1 MVTMVA
7 LRKPLLSLVLG
18 GLCIS
23 AVAQQRPLWQIG
35 KFDDSSGEFRDATLI
50 NYTNAAYNPI
60 YIVGRSKDALNWPRF
75 QPGPANGLAGG
86 RSHPFTIRFN
96 IVGKPIG
103 VYHLRIVVLYETPRL
118 SNLQLDVNG
127 HTGLFFF
134 HPKLDYAAGDW
145 EGTFVPQTSHDEKT
159 IDIPAAWLREGA
171 NQFILTALD
180 TPSAPQNSLGDIAPG
195 SSGLVYDALSLSYDA
210 AATYNY
216 GAVTAKVLP
225 TIFYKTSPKGLTE
238 TVQVFTQNNAVM
250 SPQATREISLTI
262 AGVTLHQ
269 PLVLTRDFGESRTD
283 FDVPEWT
290 GTTQALLSIG
300 PSNFPFTFK
309 PQKKWT
315 LHIVANEHLDIGFTD
330 YRAKVAEL
338 QSESIDDVLK
348 LLPQHPDFRWNLDGS
363 WIAEQYLAGRSPA
376 SQNEFLDQVRKGRIV
391 IPAQFA
397 NQHTGV
403 ASLEGL
409 IRSLYPSHELAARY
423 HLPLGAANITDVP
436 SYSWSYAT
444 VLHDA
449 GQKYLVAG
457 SNNWRAP
464 ILLQGSWNE
473 KSPFYWEGPDG
484 SRVLMWYSRAYLQLA
499 SLFGSPPM
507 LPAVEDALPVFLQA
521 YDRDSYLADSVIL
534 FGSQLENTSLSQ
546 EQVLLPAQWSKL
558 YAYPRFDF
566 STFADAM
573 QSIARQFGD
582 EIPVVRGDFGPYW
595 EDGFTT
601 ASAATAI
608 HRQNQQRILTAE
620 KMGTL
625 PSLLNPALRP
635 DDARL
640 QRAWHNGL
648 LFDEHTWTSVA
659 ATTQPESDQST
670 IQLRLKTAE
679 VTEARD
685 DIEQSIQRG
694 WAQLESFLA
703 PTQNSIVVFNSL
715 NWPRGGWVEADLPV
729 DQSIL
734 DSVTGL
740 PPQEQILSTEPG
752 TPIPGFGGVTQ
763 RIRFRAEQVPALGY
777 KLYTLGKVVT
787 SPPRLPTTARAISNA
802 SDTIDTRFYTLRID
816 PTAGAIRSLY
826 DKVLHRELV
835 DTHSPF
841 RFGAYVYTTGA
852 DDMPHNSL
860 YRFGTELPAPKLHP
874 IPASHGRV
882 VSITRD
888 ASGVTITLESSAPN
902 TPLVRTVISLP
913 ATTKRIDLSYHIRK
927 SAVLTKEAVYIAF
940 PLASDK
946 PQFSYESQ
954 NGFIHPAT
962 DELLG
967 GSREWYTVQHWAAM
981 TSDDVTTAIIPL
993 DAPLINFGDIVR
1005 GNWPS
1010 EFHPTSASIFSWLMS
1025 NYWGT
1030 NFPASQGGDFDF
1042 RYSIVSQ
1049 PSFNPA
1055 ELTRLGW
1062 EAMTPLESN
1071 MIGASV
1077 RPTLLPAT
1085 QGSLLALHGQTVEA
1099 PGVDPPGVDTPNIVV
1114 ITWKRAEDGRGSI
1127 LRLEEIAGTSGTVRI
1142 ESPFLSID
1150 SASLASALE
1159 DPLQPLAIQ
1168 NGSTS
1173 VSFTPFQVIT
1183 VRIHTTPR
1191 ISTTGSKP

>member
-1 MVTMVA
+1 MVTSAMGS

-18 GLCIS
+18 CLS
-23 AVAQQRPLWQIG
+23 VPAVAQQHMLWQIG

-50 NYTNAAYNPI
+50 NYADAAYNPI
-60 YIVGRSKDALNWPRF
+60 YVVGRSKDAADWPRF

-86 RSHPFTIRFN
+86 RSHPFAIRFN
-96 IVGKPIG
+96 IAGTPTGI
-103 VYHLRIVVLYETPRL
+103 YQLRVAVLYETPRL

-159 IDIPAAWLREGA
+159 IDIPSDWLHEGA
-171 NQFILTALD
+171 NEFILTALD
-180 TPSAPQNSLGDIAPG
+180 TPSTPQNSLGDIVPG
-195 SSGLVYDALSLSYDA
+195 GSGLVYDALSLSCDA
-210 AATYNY
+210 SATYDY

-225 TIFYKTSPKGLTE
+225 TIFYKTSPRGLTE
-238 TVQVFTQNNAVM
+238 IVQVITQTNAAT
-250 SPQATREISLTI
+250 SPQPAREMSLAI

-269 PLVLTRDFGESRTD
+269 PLALTRDFGESRTD

-290 GTTQALLSIG
+290 GTAQALLSIG
-300 PSNFPFTFK
+300 ANNFPVTLK

-363 WIAEQYLAGRSPA
+363 WIAEQYLAGRSTA

-391 IPAQFA
+391 IPAEFA

-464 ILLQGSWNE
+464 VLLQGRWNE

-534 FGSQLENTSLSQ
+534 FGSQLENTTLSQ

-566 STFADAM
+566 STVADAM

-582 EIPVVRGDFGPYW
+582 KIPVVRGDFGPYW

-601 ASAATAI
+601 GSAATAI

-635 DDARL
+635 EDAWL

-648 LFDEHTWTSVA
+648 LFDEHAWTSVA

-670 IQLRLKTAE
+670 MQLRLKTAE

-685 DIEQSIQRG
+685 DIEQSIERS

-703 PTQNSIVVFNSL
+703 PKQNSIVVFNAL
-715 NWPRGGWVEADLPV
+715 NWPRDGWLEADLPRG
-729 DQSIL
+729 QSIL
-734 DSVTGL
+734 DPVTGL
-740 PPQEQILSTEPG
+740 PPQEQVLSTEPG
-752 TPIPGFGGVTQ
+752 TPIPGFGGATQ

-777 KLYTLGKVVT
+777 KLYTLGKLASAPPHS
-787 SPPRLPTTARAISNA
+787 SPTARTITNA
-802 SDTIDTRFYTLRID
+802 SNTIDTRFYTLRID
-816 PTAGAIRSLY
+816 AAAGAIRSLY

-860 YRFGTELPAPKLHP
+860 YRFGADLPAPKLHP
-874 IPASHGRV
+874 TPASHGRI
-882 VSITRD
+882 VSVARD

-902 TPLVRTVISLP
+902 TPLIRTVISVP
-913 ATTKRIDLSYHIRK
+913 AATKRIDLSYHIRK

-940 PLASDK
+940 PLAGDK

-954 NGFIHPAT
+954 NGFIHPAS

-981 TSDDVTTAIIPL
+981 TSGEVTTAIIPL
-993 DAPLINFGDIVR
+993 DAPLVNFGDIVR
-1005 GNWPS
+1005 GNWPR
-1010 EFHPTSASIFSWLMS
+1010 EFHPASASIFSWLMS

-1049 PSFNPA
+1049 PSFNPS
-1055 ELTRLGW
+1055 ELTRLAW

-1085 QGSLLALHGQTVEA
+1085 QGSLLALHAQTVEA
-1099 PGVDPPGVDTPNIVV
+1099 PGVDTPNIVV
-1114 ITWKRAEDGRGSI
+1114 TTWKRAEDGRGGI
-1127 LRLEEIAGTSGTVRI
+1127 LRLEEIAGSSGTVRI
-1142 ESPFLSID
+1142 ESPFLAIGN
-1150 SASLASALE
+1150 ASLATALE

-1191 ISTTGSKP
+1191 ISTAENRP